1 MHTKI
6 TSSCGSSALDADVAG
21 QEAPLAD
28 DRRSETYSATL
39 MQKYKNEIK
48 LSMLSYCTELH
59 GQLCMKLSM
68 LSGN

>member
-28 DRRSETYSATL
+28 DQRDETYSATL
-39 MQKYKNEIK
+39 MQKLRLKI
-48 LSMLSYCTELH
+48 
-59 GQLCMKLSM
+59 
-68 LSGN
+68 